1 MKRHMSRW
9 LSLLSVLLVT
19 FLGTTAQAQ
28 SKDEKQVAA
37 AVDRLKQAMIA
48 GERSALEA
56 IVADALS
63 YGHSSGK
70 VEDKAAFVEAIVSGK
85 SDFVSINL
93 TNQTIQVTG
102 NTAIVRHQL
111 AGETNDSG
119 VPGIVKLGV
128 MLVWQK
134 QGDTWKLL
142 ARQSYKL

>member
-1 MKRHMSRW
+1 MSRW